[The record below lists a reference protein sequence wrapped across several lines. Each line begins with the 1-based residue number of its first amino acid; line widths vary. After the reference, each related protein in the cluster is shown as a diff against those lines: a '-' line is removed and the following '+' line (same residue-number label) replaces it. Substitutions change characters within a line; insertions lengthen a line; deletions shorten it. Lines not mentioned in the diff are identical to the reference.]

1 MKVINKN
8 KNQIVF
14 PKFDLS
20 FLPNEIKEI
29 PNDIAQRLLSNINIE
44 EVVLTKKTN
53 NKKKLKGRQK
63 K

>member
-20 FLPNEIKEI
+20 FLPDEIKEI
-29 PNDIAQRLLSNINIE
+29 PNDIARRLLSNINIE

>member
-53 NKKKLKGRQK
+53 NKKELKGRQK